1 MVHGIRLK
9 DHEIGLPGP
18 FTMQCGGMQAVGR
31 DPLNGALTGLADP
44 RRDGIA
50 IGV

>member
-1 MVHGIRLK
+1 VVDGLRLK
-9 DHEIGLPGP
+9 GHEIELPGP

-31 DPLNGALTGLADP
+31 DPLNGALTGAADP